1 VEKVEGNYEGETIL
15 DIYNDRIIRTDKGF
29 YEIVKY
35 YDKDGNVKTTTLK
48 MELPSKYY
56 NEVLTFTY
64 EYVILNDYT
73 LIPINDIVPKRGK
86 EYNYDYYVDKF
97 EETLEEFVE

>member
-1 VEKVEGNYEGETIL
+1 
-15 DIYNDRIIRTDKGF
+15 
-29 YEIVKY
+29 
-35 YDKDGNVKTTTLK
+35 

-56 NEVLTFTY
+56 DEVLTFTY

-73 LIPINDIVPKRGK
+73 LIPIRDVLTNRKK